1 MRACCCARMASAST
15 SCLRESGSWVARGG
29 RPGDRIARPMFLWVA
44 EVNNIGAGRRLVS
57 GECDILG
64 GGGEVG
70 SSLILLQQSA
80 TNGKGGGVGETYML
94 REKVGE

>member
-1 MRACCCARMASAST
+1 MIACCCARMASAST

-29 RPGDRIARPMFLWVA
+29 RPGDRIARPMFLCVA
-44 EVNNIGAGRRLVS
+44 DVNNIGAGRRLVS
-57 GECDILG
+57 GEWDILG

-70 SSLILLQQSA
+70 SSLILLQQLA
-80 TNGKGGGVGETYML
+80 TNRMSGGEGWHML